1 MTTARHPDPSTVD
14 PFTVGVRGL
23 RETEP
28 WHAALRAA
36 GPIVEVAAPAGGS
49 AWVVT
54 EESLARRVLT
64 DPRISKDTAL
74 APAGWDRPEVGLEP
88 PAAVATS
95 LTTAEGCPHTRLRRA
110 HAPLLSARRLA
121 GHAGRIAAT
130 AHTLLGEAADAGA
143 TVDLMADFTVR
154 YPLTVVL
161 ELVGVPLDALDEA
174 VAACRG
180 MVSGDPREQGRAF
193 GALNAVCAR
202 ALGSGV
208 GVAAGLRE
216 RLGDEL
222 DDDQLAYLLFGLVFA
237 GQLTTDAAL
246 GFLLAHALDP
256 ATTLPTSGT
265 ATDDERL
272 DALVADVLRE
282 HPPAPFTLWRFATTE
297 IELAG
302 AVLPAGSPILV
313 DVLGIDIAGPLAGPD
328 LTFWAGPHFCVGV
341 HLARLELRTVLAVL
355 RDDFPHARLAVP
367 FDELRQ
373 VDVSALQGSRLERLP
388 VRLRG

>member
-1 MTTARHPDPSTVD
+1 MTTERHPAALPAPCTVD

-23 RETEP
+23 RDTEP

-54 EESLARRVLT
+54 EETLARRVLA

-121 GHAGRIAAT
+121 GHAARIAAT
-130 AHTLLGEAADAGA
+130 ARTLLGEAADAGA

-161 ELVGVPLDALDEA
+161 ELVGVPLEALDEA

-193 GALNAVCAR
+193 GALNAVCGR
-202 ALGSGV
+202 ALGRGA

-256 ATTLPTSGT
+256 ATALPP
-265 ATDDERL
+265 TDEGL
-272 DALVADVLRE
+272 DALVADVLRV
-282 HPPAPFTLWRFATTE
+282 HPPAPFTLWRFTTTE

-302 AVLPAGSPILV
+302 TVLPAGSPILV
-313 DVLGIDIAGPLAGPD
+313 DVLGIDTAGPLAGPD
-328 LTFWAGPHFCVGV
+328 LTFGAGPHFCVGV

-355 RDDFPHARLAVP
+355 REDFPHARLAVP
-367 FDELRQ
+367 PGELRQ